1 MVCVSVCARTRTP
14 ACVGE
19 WGMPGSIRHSL
30 QRSWI
35 WFGKSGCHWV
45 WGFYLHERQL
55 FLWLTLSTLAK
66 YILKPVINKCLKDT
80 SIQQHMFRLLCTT
93 MGVPHQLSSSS
104 GFLPSPPTSPAPTV
118 PVTQCQM
125 GSESSA
131 DPPLCG
137 GNPQSFSSGLQVTE
151 AVMKNSEL
159 ILTSLLKVK
168 RASHYPPCFSVN
180 TKAAVAKRRNASLLC
195 SCWKLFGLYCGDSEL
210 RRNTWKNRR
219 ERSDSWITESPREWL

>member
-1 MVCVSVCARTRTP
+1 MHDNGCPTSAFFFFRFP
-14 ACVGE
+14 AV
-19 WGMPGSIRHSL
+19 
-30 QRSWI
+30 
-35 WFGKSGCHWV
+35 
-45 WGFYLHERQL
+45 
-55 FLWLTLSTLAK
+55 
-66 YILKPVINKCLKDT
+66 
-80 SIQQHMFRLLCTT
+80 
-93 MGVPHQLSSSS
+93 
-104 GFLPSPPTSPAPTV
+104 PPTSPAPTV

-151 AVMKNSEL
+151 AVIKNSEL

-219 ERSDSWITESPREWL
+219 ERGQTVELPRVPENDFKVEEQVGSKRPPSTWNEIRKCFVSSSSVASLNKCLRLFYIYMLLLLFSRNKWIWKNFFKKKTLQKKILRYQKVNYQL